1 MSIQPLNGNS
11 GNAYPLPSSPQAGT
25 GTPPAAATS
34 APQVSQPQQQ
44 QAPAPT
50 AQQVQEAAKAV
61 ERVVQPK
68 ANALQFSVDQSTGQ
82 TVVRIVDGGT
92 GDVIRQ
98 IPSEEILKIAQ
109 SIDQFQGILGKV
121 KA

>member
-11 GNAYPLPSSPQAGT
+11 GNTYPLPSPPSAGAGT
-25 GTPPAAATS
+25 LPAAATS
-34 APQVSQPQQQ
+34 APQESQQQPQ

-98 IPSEEILKIAQ
+98 IPSEEIIKIAQ
-109 SIDQFQGILGKV
+109 SIEQFQGILGKV

>member
-11 GNAYPLPSSPQAGT
+11 GNAYPLPSPPSAGA

-34 APQVSQPQQQ
+34 APQVSQQQ